1 MPWTLFKKLANLTT
15 NVSNSFIWSSLLVKI
30 LFQIQINVVLFWV
43 MHFITH
49 HPNCCKHEHLSHS
62 VLDQRTEHKH
72 KNNNDRQLELLFG
85 RTHLATATSNTTY
98 YYCYCYCYYGY
109 GGEGREV
116 PRLLLWWFVVCYLV
130 GGLYLCCYCVVILLR
145 VYDVCACVLY
155 CCYFSYADFKLP
167 RTATF
172 VMLFN
177 HIIFQN
183 LRSLR

>member
-98 YYCYCYCYYGY
+98 CYYYCYCYHSC

-116 PRLLLWWFVVCYLV
+116 PRLILWWIDVCYLA
-130 GGLYLCCYCVVILLR
+130 GLYPCCYWLCCHS
-145 VYDVCACVLY
+145 ACVL
-155 CCYFSYADFKLP
+155 CVCVC
-167 RTATF
+167 F
-172 VMLFN
+172 VLFV
-177 HIIFQN
+177 IF
-183 LRSLR
+183 RGF